1 MREVPLIAGNPPLR
15 EERHGM
21 GEQDREFPQRALL
34 DRADCALLVI
44 DAQER
49 LIPALAGAGKAVA
62 NIVRLVKFARIAG
75 LPVIVTEQ
83 QKLGSTA
90 AEIRAELAGDEPLLK
105 TEFDCLLNP
114 AILDRLQRLHRS
126 TLILA
131 GFETHICVA
140 QTALHAAE
148 TRLIHVVG
156 DAVASRD
163 PDNRAVALERLGRAG
178 VVVTSTEMA
187 IYEIVKRAGTDEF
200 RSVLPLVK

>member
-1 MREVPLIAGNPPLR
+1 MS
-15 EERHGM
+15 ERNVVYPH
-21 GEQDREFPQRALL
+21 RVLL

-62 NIVRLVKFARIAG
+62 NIARLVKFARIVG

-90 AEIRAELAGDEPLLK
+90 AEIRAELAGEEPLLK
-105 TEFDCLLNP
+105 MEFDCLLNP
-114 AILDRLQRLHRS
+114 AIRERLQRMDRS
-126 TLILA
+126 ALILT
-131 GFETHICVA
+131 GFEAHVCVA

-148 TRLIHVVG
+148 TRLVHVVS

-163 PDNRAVALERLGRAG
+163 PDNKAVALERLGRAG

-200 RSVLPLVK
+200 RSVLALVK